1 MIRRTTNTTTIYSSD
16 NSGHTIIV
24 SNSSVS
30 PRFIFLRLCNLTIY
44 VFVLRFR
51 IVSIWRCCSCVVRVS
66 SLDIYVYF
74 LFYYFL
80 PTLRSSYNSHPLLF
94 SFNFS
99 FFSKQL
105 LFVFVFLPSRLNFLV
120 LFLSR
125 GSPTI
130 NRARFIFHLFFTI
143 EGRPR
148 ERARART
155 RASRN

>member
-30 PRFIFLRLCNLTIY
+30 PRFVFLRLCNLTIY

-51 IVSIWRCCSCVVRVS
+51 IVSIWRCCLCDVHVS

-74 LFYYFL
+74 PFYYFCQL
-80 PTLRSSYNSHPLLF
+80 FVLLITRILF
-94 SFNFS
+94 YFHLIS
-99 FFSKQL
+99 FFSKPL

-148 ERARART
+148 ERARARVPQEI
-155 RASRN
+155 N